1 MVGSVGT
8 RVRMWFHLVEGI
20 LVIMERIRTKQKG
33 ECGGSGQDV
42 LFGPLVGD
50 VGYHQ
55 QASVR

>member
-1 MVGSVGT
+1 MGT